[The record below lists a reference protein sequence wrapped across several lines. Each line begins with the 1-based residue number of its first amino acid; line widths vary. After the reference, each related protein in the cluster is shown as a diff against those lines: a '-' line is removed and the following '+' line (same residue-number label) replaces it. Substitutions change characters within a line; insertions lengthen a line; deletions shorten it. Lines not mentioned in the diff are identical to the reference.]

1 MHNSGASTQM
11 FPEPIFYKLRFFYMN
26 INKIILDLT
35 QPQSVPELHQYLVES
50 LDFPEYYGANLD
62 ALYDALTDICHDT
75 CIGIHV
81 PDNHRDSNSTPS
93 DPPTFDDYRNLVCRV
108 FQDAEQDNPHLV
120 TLIFQC

>member
-1 MHNSGASTQM
+1 
-11 FPEPIFYKLRFFYMN
+11 MN

-35 QPQSVPELHQYLVES
+35 QPQSVPELHQYLAEK

-75 CIGIHV
+75 CIGLHV
-81 PDNHRDSNSTPS
+81 PAHHHEPGYTPCEPS
-93 DPPTFDDYRNLVCRV
+93 EFEDYLNLVCHV

-120 TLIFQC
+120 VLLFQC